1 MGKGKEKP
9 GRFEITMYKLLVIF
23 VVSIFV
29 ALGLGVFMGQSLG
42 EAQTLKELELPD
54 YCSVSSD
61 ADSNVIKCNEIGTDL
76 NANDVCSILS
86 TPVKD
91 KLRVVIIP

>member
-1 MGKGKEKP
+1 MAKERKP

-23 VVSIFV
+23 VISIFV
-29 ALGLGVFMGQSLG
+29 SLGLGIFIGQSLG
-42 EAQTLKELELPD
+42 EAQTLKELELPE

-61 ADSNVIKCNEIGTDL
+61 TDGNSIRCNEIGTNL
-76 NANDVCSILS
+76 SANDVCSLLS

-91 KLRVVIIP
+91 KLRVVLIP

>member
-1 MGKGKEKP
+1 MAKERKP
-9 GRFEITMYKLLVIF
+9 GKFEITMYKLLVIF
-23 VVSIFV
+23 VISIFV
-29 ALGLGVFMGQSLG
+29 SLGLGIFIGQSLG
-42 EAQTLKELELPD
+42 EAQTLKELELPT

-61 ADSNVIKCNEIGTDL
+61 ADGNVIKCNEIGTNL
-76 NANDVCSILS
+76 SANDVCSILS